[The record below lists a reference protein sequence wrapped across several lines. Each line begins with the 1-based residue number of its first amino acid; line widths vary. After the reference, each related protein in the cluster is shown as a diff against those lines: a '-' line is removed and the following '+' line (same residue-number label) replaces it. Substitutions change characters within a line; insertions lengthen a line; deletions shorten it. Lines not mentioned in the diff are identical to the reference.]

1 MKLRKFDADDFLE
14 VVQMF
19 KEFTKELY
27 PHRKIGSDMAFSE
40 VVLNWI
46 KLQKHIFVTV
56 NEDNSVT
63 GFSMS
68 ELNHNDYITEPT
80 YQGNIAYVKPNY
92 RGGKS
97 AYLLYNNMVQIS
109 KDLGLNISAN
119 AFINQYKIDKIQKK
133 FGGNMMYI
141 NMETRR

>member
-1 MKLRKFDADDFLE
+1 MKIRKFNVNDYLE

-27 PHRKIGSDMAFSE
+27 PHREIGSDMAFSE
-40 VVLNWI
+40 VVLGWI
-46 KLQKHIFVTV
+46 KQQKHIFVTV
-56 NEDNSVT
+56 TREGVLT

-68 ELNHNDYITEPT
+68 GINYNDYLTEPI
-80 YQGNIAYVKPNY
+80 YQGDIAYTKPIY
-92 RGGKS
+92 RGSKS
-97 AYLLYNNMVQIS
+97 AYLLYNNMVRIS

-119 AFINQYKIDKIQKK
+119 AFINQYKIDKIQRK
-133 FGGNMMYI
+133 FGGEMIYI